1 MIKNFDGSGKII
13 LVLLFSAFLLLSLNP
28 TYFVKAGE
36 RALVYNVLS
45 GKVSKTKTPGFH
57 FKVPFVQDI
66 IKYEVRRK
74 PYDIKTFASSKDIQ
88 DINLSLRFLYAPI
101 EAELSNVY
109 YKLGRNYEYAEK
121 IFPSI
126 CKEVLKAVVAQY
138 TAAEVI
144 EKRAEVRDH
153 IEREIIQRAQKS
165 WIKVFEVAITD
176 IDFSDKFE
184 QAVEDKQVAEQKKI
198 QAQLEAEATITRAK
212 GEAKAAAIINES
224 SSKSPAFI
232 KLREIEARKYVAKQM
247 ATSKNTKIIYVPN
260 NLMIMNNNN

>member
-1 MIKNFDGSGKII
+1 MIKTFDRNWKILLI
-13 LVLLFSAFLLLSLNP
+13 LFFLLFIFISLNP
-28 TYFVKAGE
+28 SYFVSAGQ

-45 GKVSKTKTPGFH
+45 GKVSKTKAPGFH
-57 FKVPFVQDI
+57 FKIPFVEDI
-66 IKYEVRRK
+66 VKYEVRRR
-74 PYDIKTFASSKDIQ
+74 PYDIKTVASSKDIQ

-101 EAELSNVY
+101 EEELSSVY

-153 IEREIIQRAQKS
+153 IEREIIERAKKS

-198 QAQLEAEATITRAK
+198 QAELEADATITRAR
-212 GEAKAAAIINES
+212 GEAEAARIINEAS
-224 SSKSPAFI
+224 SSSPAFI
-232 KLREIEARKYVAKQM
+232 KLREIEARKHVAAQM
-247 ATSKNTKIIYVPN
+247 AKSKNTKIIYVPN
-260 NLMIMNNNN
+260 NLMIMSDNN